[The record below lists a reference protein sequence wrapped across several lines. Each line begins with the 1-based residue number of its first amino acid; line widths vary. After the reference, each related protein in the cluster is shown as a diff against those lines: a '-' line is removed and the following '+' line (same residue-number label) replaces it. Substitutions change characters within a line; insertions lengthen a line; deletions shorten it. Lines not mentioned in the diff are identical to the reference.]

1 MINENLIGLDEAKK
15 YLKSLENIEEKI
27 FRIYNIIEKIEKIE
41 DNLEKNIQARLD
53 VYVFELGNCAF
64 ELNTEIL
71 LDILKKQYHLYREE
85 YLKALEQSLN
95 KGLMIKEADVI
106 KKMDQY
112 FEKSSNIGEDKLK

>member
-1 MINENLIGLDEAKK
+1 MVNENLIGLDEAKK

-64 ELNTEIL
+64 ELNSEIL
-71 LDILKKQYHLYREE
+71 IDILKKQYYLYRTE
-85 YLKALEQSLN
+85 YMKILDQNLN
-95 KGLMIKEADVI
+95 KGLMIKETDVI
-106 KKMDQY
+106 KKLDQY
-112 FEKSSNIGEDKLK
+112 FEKISNIGEEKLK